1 MVKTKKAKRSD
12 GKTPRQ
18 RITQAKRAAEK
29 RKLNRLTKTRKKA
42 AFIAARK
49 NAQSEENFAK
59 RLRKRGFVAHRTGK
73 APGLPDILAYKNKII
88 QFYEIKPSNPS
99 SKPDALLKKNQA
111 KFIKDYCIKKRVK
124 ATLVYYK
131 GSRPFKYHEIE
142 LTSKNIG
149 KFVQGKNPDI
159 KDRTKQFSYK

>member
-1 MVKTKKAKRSD
+1 MLTLAKSKMVKSKKARRL
-12 GKTPRQ
+12 TA
-18 RITQAKRAAEK
+18 IAKKAAEK
-29 RKLNRLTKTRKKA
+29 RELNRLTKIRNKA
-42 AFIAARK
+42 AGKAARK

-73 APGLPDILAYKNKII
+73 APELPDILAYKNKII

-111 KFIKDYCIKKRVK
+111 EWIKDFCIKKRVK

-131 GSRPFKYHEIE
+131 GSRPFKYHEIV

-149 KFVQGKNPDI
+149 KFVQGKNSDI

>member
-42 AFIAARK
+42 AFIAA
-49 NAQSEENFAK
+49 QSEENFAR
-59 RLRKRGFVAHRTGK
+59 RLRKRGFIAHRTGK

-111 KFIKDYCIKKRVK
+111 EWIKDFCIKKRVK

-131 GSRPFKYHEIE
+131 GSRPFKYHEIG

-149 KFVQGKNPDI
+149 KFVQGKNSDI